1 MAANTNT
8 SVDTSGMRTAQ
19 GSFQTALDEVNGT
32 YTQMQSQ
39 IEALRSSWTG
49 DASTTFQSAM
59 DTWLTDFGTVKQ
71 QLELMLQKLQANTG
85 SYDTTH
91 QNTTDAASQLSKTM
105 SAPLPG
111 F

>member
-1 MAANTNT
+1 MAANTST

-19 GSFQTALDEVNGT
+19 GSFQTALDEVNNT

-49 DASTTFQSAM
+49 DASSTFQSAM

-91 QNTTDAASQLSKTM
+91 QHTTDAATQLHKSM
-105 SAPLPG
+105 STPLPG